1 MKKKQFCKFA
11 GSKKLCLAVGALALV
26 GSMAMPWMVKPAM
39 AATKVYDG
47 TDDYIHNLSHW
58 SGIVS
63 IVQGGAHS
71 AGGNSSYHIAA
82 DGATGEVALYR
93 QDIIGAGTEGN
104 EHIEVYRL
112 TDAEAKNILG
122 GVTAKEAFEN
132 WAGGSGDDA
141 NTVTSVKAG
150 NGVTVTK
157 GGTTDAPEYTV
168 AAKAGNGIT
177 VGSGG
182 IAAKA
187 GTNVTVD
194 GNGINVNGT
203 GTVASGNTGLI
214 NGGTAYNELRPADG
228 NYIKKNNTTA
238 ANLKALDDK
247 IGAANVA
254 NGTYIKTGNTVNANL
269 KALDDQI
276 GSLDSDG
283 NYIKKDDNVS
293 ENLTALDDALK
304 DVVDTGLTFGA
315 NSGDDTVTKLGSKVS
330 FLGGGSK
337 DDGEYEGKN
346 IKTKVSQDG
355 DGNTQI
361 EVMFDK
367 NPEFASIKTEGD
379 ANIGGNL
386 NVDGDSHLKGDLQVD
401 GDANLK
407 NTVVDGTLTVSDDA
421 VFEKYVE
428 VRGDQL
434 IKGDLTVEGDSNLKN
449 TVVDGTLDV
458 KDDAH
463 LYKNLQVD
471 GDTNIGGNT
480 TIEGDTDIK
489 GDSHLYKNLQ
499 VDGDTNIGGNTT
511 IEGDT
516 DIKGDSHLYKN
527 LQVDGDTN
535 IGGNTTIEG
544 DTDIKGDSHLY
555 KNLQVDGDTN
565 IGGNTTIEGDTD
577 IKGDSHLYKNLQV
590 DGDTN
595 IGGNTT
601 IEQDLTVNGD
611 TNIKGNT
618 TIEKDLTVNGDSNIK
633 GTTHINKDL
642 WVDGDS
648 NLKGDTHVGGD
659 LQVDGDA
666 NVDGTLTADKVV
678 TGDVLLPD
686 GSLNRRLDDMDTRMN
701 KVGANAAALAGL
713 HYHDYR
719 PGQKFNM
726 AMGVG
731 NYRNKTAMAI
741 GGQYHFD
748 RNVSMN
754 VGATFGSGENMV
766 AGGLTFSFG
775 TPKSEYQKDND
786 ALRRENNDLAK
797 RLAKLEKWAEKF
809 SLIDAKKSAFPDI
822 PNDHWARNSV
832 ETLKGNG
839 FVEGYPD
846 GEFKGDRRMSRY
858 EYAQMLFRALS
869 RGAKVERS
877 HLQEFAPELRQVEAD
892 EKAKK
897 AVPSSDNTQY
907 IADIHTQKDGQAY
920 NKQH

>member
-11 GSKKLCLAVGALALV
+11 GSKKLCLAIGALALV
-26 GSMAMPWMVKPAM
+26 GSMAMPWMAKPAM

-47 TDDYIHNLSHW
+47 TDVYYHNLSHR
-58 SGIVS
+58 GGMVS
-63 IVQGGAHS
+63 IVQSGALS
-71 AGGNSSYHIAA
+71 AGGNSTYYIAA
-82 DGATGEVALYR
+82 DGANGDVALYR
-93 QDIIGAGTEGN
+93 QDVVGAGTEGN

-132 WAGGSGDDA
+132 WAGGGGG
-141 NTVTSVKAG
+141 NTSVKAG

-157 GGTTDAPEYTV
+157 GGTDDAPEYTV

-276 GSLDSDG
+276 GSLDNDG

-463 LYKNLQVD
+463 LYKD
-471 GDTNIGGNT
+471 
-480 TIEGDTDIK
+480 
-489 GDSHLYKNLQ
+489 
-499 VDGDTNIGGNTT
+499 
-511 IEGDT
+511 
-516 DIKGDSHLYKN
+516 

-666 NVDGTLTADKVV
+666 NVGGTLTADKVV

-907 IADIHTQKDGQAY
+907 IADIHTQEDGQAY

>member
-26 GSMAMPWMVKPAM
+26 GSMAMPWMAKPAM
-39 AATKVYDG
+39 ASTVVYNG
-47 TDDYIHNLSHW
+47 TSTYYHDLSHRSATFSMVP
-58 SGIVS
+58 SGEYN
-63 IVQGGAHS
+63 GGA
-71 AGGNSSYHIAA
+71 GGYYIAA
-82 DGATGEVALYR
+82 DPVTGQAVLYQEVVE
-93 QDIIGAGTEGN
+93 GAGSEGN
-104 EHIEVYRL
+104 EHFVVTKF

-122 GVTAKEAFEN
+122 VTPAEAMKN
-132 WAGGSGDDA
+132 MAGGSGDDA

-535 IGGNTTIEG
+535 IGGNTTIE
-544 DTDIKGDSHLY
+544 
-555 KNLQVDGDTN
+555 
-565 IGGNTTIEGDTD
+565 
-577 IKGDSHLYKNLQV
+577 
-590 DGDTN
+590 
-595 IGGNTT
+595 
-601 IEQDLTVNGD
+601 QDLTVNGD

-666 NVDGTLTADKVV
+666 NVGGTLTADKVV

-907 IADIHTQKDGQAY
+907 IADIHTQEDGQAY
-920 NKQH
+920 NQQH